1 MRPAKHPS
9 FFFLLSFLLL
19 LSACG
24 PVSTPA
30 PTLTP
35 SPTSDTST
43 LVSPPPE
50 TSTPALPIPD
60 TSTPTPLPDNDI
72 LTRAQKERL
81 ASVAQTY
88 LASTQA
94 EAQAVANRMN
104 YVQYADPSNMC
115 GPLAIAELRDAG
127 LLSRYTDPHDF
138 WLLRPDANAET
149 IRKTFPFDR
158 FEHFRFTQS
167 IRDFD
172 FKKFPLKA
180 GDFLYLYSGDQ
191 GTFEHILTVTRVD
204 EQGRAFTVTN
214 LNTQP
219 YPNYSYAIQELM
231 LYDPNQP
238 GVGQFYDW
246 TDESKNNWI
255 GLTGFGGFDIW
266 RFSAPVQDATST
278 ETSLADKLDSIFT
291 DAGGEWHAL
300 ILDLETDR
308 RVYDLHS
315 ADAVHVASVIKVPV
329 ALLLFASL
337 AQQGVAPADLSAYLA
352 AHGNGYLLSQLLHD
366 MLVDSDEL
374 ATTDL
379 LDYIRQSGLDINA
392 TLSDWG
398 AAHVDVFNRTA
409 PLEEIATLFAG
420 LYKGDLVSPEAQ
432 RILLDLMAEHTPND
446 ITRLGVLSSLL
457 PAGGEFYN
465 KRGTLTDERLILG
478 DAAILAWPSA
488 SGPRA
493 YVIVIFGYPGE
504 TPTTDLKLVVAIEQ
518 AARAFWDFAK

>member
-1 MRPAKHPS
+1 MHRVNHSS

-30 PTLTP
+30 PTLTLT
-35 SPTSDTST
+35 PTLATST
-43 LVSPPPE
+43 LATPTLAPP
-50 TSTPALPIPD
+50 TPDI
-60 TSTPTPLPDNDI
+60 STPTPLPETDI
-72 LTRAQKERL
+72 LTRAQQERL

-88 LASTQA
+88 LAPTQA

-127 LLSRYTDPHDF
+127 LVSRYTDPHDF

-149 IRKTFPFDR
+149 IRKTFPSDR

-204 EQGRAFTVTN
+204 EQGRAYTVTN

-255 GLTGFGGFDIW
+255 GLTGFGGFEVW
-266 RFSAPVQDATST
+266 RFSAPVQDATSA
-278 ETSLADKLDSIFT
+278 ETSLADKMDSIFKE
-291 DAGGEWHAL
+291 AGGEWHAL
-300 ILDLETDR
+300 ILDLEAGR

-315 ADAVHVASVIKVPV
+315 ADAVHIASVIKVPV
-329 ALLLFASL
+329 AMLLFASL
-337 AQQGVAPADLSAYLA
+337 EQQGVAPAELSAYLA

-392 TLSDWG
+392 TLSKWG
-398 AAHVDVFNRTA
+398 AARVDVFNRTA
-409 PLEEIATLFAG
+409 PLEEVATLFAG
-420 LYKGDLVSPEAQ
+420 LYNGDLISPEAR
-432 RILLDLMAEHTPND
+432 RIILGLMTEHTPND
-446 ITRLGVLSSLL
+446 DTRLGVLSSLL

-465 KRGTLTDERLILG
+465 KRGTITDERLVVG
-478 DAAILAWPSA
+478 DAAIVVWPSEN
-488 SGPRA
+488 GKRA

-504 TPTTDLKLVVAIEQ
+504 TPTTDLKLVAAIEQ
-518 AARAFWDFAK
+518 AALAFWDFAK